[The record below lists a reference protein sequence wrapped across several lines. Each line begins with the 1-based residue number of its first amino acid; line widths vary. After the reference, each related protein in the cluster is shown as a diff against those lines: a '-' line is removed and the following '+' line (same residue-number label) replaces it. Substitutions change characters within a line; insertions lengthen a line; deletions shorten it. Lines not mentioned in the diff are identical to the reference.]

1 MKTAVFDLE
10 KYRTKGAKVF
20 TGRDKGKYVRQH
32 SKFDEIEIENDKIQF
47 IIPNNIFS
55 INPSFFEELLINV
68 VTKLSKEK
76 FLEKYEFI
84 NRGNYKYK
92 KPLMDAIDRILREN
106 NAL

>member
-20 TGRDKGKYVRQH
+20 TGRDKGKYVREH
-32 SKFDEIEIENDKIQF
+32 SKFDDIEKNNDKIEF
-47 IIPNNIFS
+47 IIPDNIFS

-68 VTKLSKEK
+68 VTKLGKQDFLAKYK
-76 FLEKYEFI
+76 FTNRGSYKYE
-84 NRGNYKYK
+84 
-92 KPLMDAIDRILREN
+92 KPLMDAIDRVLREN